1 MTYTINFATSLAELF
16 TAGYLSGYKPGTK
29 MISSAADDVVVT
41 GLKFRHGVKEAFKKH
56 ALANGR
62 HNDLGVSGEAL
73 VENAFKLIESN
84 KAILKPG
91 DNTLIGTI
99 NGIQKSLKAFVKDGE
114 ILSVNMYPGVSTR
127 ISDGGIIKF
136 GDVLWK

>member
-1 MTYTINFATSLAELF
+1 M
-16 TAGYLSGYKPGTK
+16 
-29 MISSAADDVVVT
+29 
-41 GLKFRHGVKEAFKKH
+41 
-56 ALANGR
+56 
-62 HNDLGVSGEAL
+62 

-136 GDVLWK
+136 GDILWK